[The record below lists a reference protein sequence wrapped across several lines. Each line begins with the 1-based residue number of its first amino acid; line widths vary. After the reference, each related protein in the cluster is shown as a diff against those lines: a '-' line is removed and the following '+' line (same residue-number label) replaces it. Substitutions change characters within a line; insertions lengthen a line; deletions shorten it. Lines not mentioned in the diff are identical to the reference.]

1 MVVEPCPRCGEATMR
16 APLASNALSRTTRA
30 EGDTPVYVCSSC
42 GVEEAIQ
49 EFVAIKEFAEG
60 HHGATPRKEWPIT

>member
-1 MVVEPCPRCGEATMR
+1 MTESAMCPRCGQPAITVK
-16 APLASNALSRTTRA
+16 ALSRTTRA
-30 EGDTPVYVCSSC
+30 EGDTPVYVCSPC

-60 HHGATPRKEWPIT
+60 HHGATPRKEWPING

>member
-1 MVVEPCPRCGEATMR
+1 MTESTMCPRCAQLTMR

-42 GVEEAIQ
+42 GTGEAMEEFIN
-49 EFVAIKEFAEG
+49 G
-60 HHGATPRKEWPIT
+60 HNGATPQKEWPAT